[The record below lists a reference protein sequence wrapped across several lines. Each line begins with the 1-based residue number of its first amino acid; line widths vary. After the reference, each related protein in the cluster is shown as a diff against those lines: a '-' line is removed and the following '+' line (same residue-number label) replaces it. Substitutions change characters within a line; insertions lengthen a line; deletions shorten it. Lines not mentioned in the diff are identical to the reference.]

1 MTEKIIQARLRAV
14 CKALGLSERK
24 FSLSIGKSEGYINS
38 LRKTKGDGIPS
49 DILSKISEVYPSV
62 NRTYLLEGIGDPL
75 LDETDTLS
83 QFPLGAHPGP
93 DNYKEL
99 CMAYRQGLADA
110 REEIKKLREA
120 YFLLMETNNRLMA
133 DLASLHASILA
144 SQSASPTISQ
154 PASLQTSPQSES
166 RDNYET
172 KKAKVS

>member
-24 FSLSIGKSEGYINS
+24 FSLSIGKSDGYINS

-49 DILSKISEVYPSV
+49 DVLSKISEIYPTV

-83 QFPLGAHPGP
+83 QFPLGAQPGP

-99 CMAYRQGLADA
+99 CMAYRQDLADA
-110 REEIKKLREA
+110 RDEIKRLREA
-120 YFLLMETNNRLMA
+120 YFMLMETNNKLLA
-133 DLASLHASILA
+133 DLATLQAACLKIGMDVDVRASIE
-144 SQSASPTISQ
+144 P
-154 PASLQTSPQSES
+154 PK
-166 RDNYET
+166 N
-172 KKAKVS
+172 